1 MPDPQTPS
9 VAVTRRYYPTLSTI
23 VNEDDIPEI
32 LGFLKDGITNL
43 LSKVHY
49 KDLQYNK
56 SPRGDA
62 AFYSLSIVSPKKL
75 SIELPG
81 TGIALVLN
89 PDVTGGDYNI
99 SSFPITI
106 EYQWKVLGYLRA
118 FNNQNFSF
126 SPQEL
131 FEMALLVLNI
141 SEEQAIAN
149 FINIFVNPVDENT
162 TPLQQFVNDV
172 NNDLSIN
179 ISVPTEDTTLT
190 EIVEEMYQEQNGRYS
205 SLGAFGV
212 YLLDDDAETTLNNVK
227 FYFKSFLPDDLDEF
241 IKDILIPK
249 FRATLTLIAGV
260 EFPRNILKPVYREDG
275 SNPYNSSSPGQP
287 LEVIPDDGNGSPKVL
302 FTFAEAL
309 FYADTER
316 GFGYNM
322 ELVVNTF
329 VPAQIGNTGLIIDI
343 HNLKL
348 DLSKEDN
355 IAEAIADG
363 RPDDFM
369 GFYTD
374 QTDIYL
380 PKKWFSEDT
389 SQTQTLKISGKRL
402 LVGTGGISGVI
413 ALEAIDANNP
423 IGEADYLWFK
433 IGGDNGFSVG
443 FNRFDITFKQSV
455 VTESNIAAKLNI
467 PKLKFSPDHPTQ
479 AGNPL
484 SLDVFGH
491 LDHEGDF
498 NLTAAANG
506 GIVQARLGNYVNFNF
521 LSVELGKESGDF
533 YVGTSVEITFPS
545 GIISEILGNQKIIV
559 PKLRFYSNGKFEIVG
574 GNGFLPVNITLPL
587 GPVNIAVTGIHMG
600 SIQREHHGVMRKYN
614 YIGFDGAISVDPFGI
629 DARGEGIK
637 YYYTTDNDDF
647 GGNGDHFLHIQ
658 TIEIDL
664 VIPASSKLVSLH
676 GLLSVPEPGAS
687 QEYVGE
693 IDFKLKKGN
702 ISGRAA
708 MKLAP
713 KFPAFIVD
721 AEIDLPKPIPLGSF
735 AIYGFRGLVGY
746 RYVAEKRAIPA
757 LPPSATWYDYYKY
770 PPKGIHVSKFSSPY
784 VSNDYNAPFSF
795 GAGAVLG
802 TGFDNGTVI
811 SLRAMV
817 LLSIPSLFMIEA
829 RASLISSRLG
839 LTDSKEPPFWAM
851 VAWGDN
857 AIETGMGADFKMPT
871 TTGKVVMLNANA
883 ESLFPLNNSRNWYV
897 NIGTREKPNTAT
909 LFKDV
914 VNLRALTYLMLAAEG
929 LEFGARVDFELKKNF
944 FGIKVKIWAF
954 VEIGAKI
961 SFERPQFGGYVHLGG
976 GIDVNVWRV
985 IYVHFGLNAY
995 LSGEAVKPYLIFAE
1009 LRFRGRIRICRFIK
1023 IRFSIRLKLKWEKNR
1038 EVDTRPIPV
1047 LSDGSVGTVNYLND
1061 LVKGVHMLTNEEFN
1075 IKYFSSQPSVS
1086 QIHDVIPL
1094 DTFIDIK
1101 FNKAVVPSAI
1111 STKIGGHTSGAEN
1124 FMDLIPPVKTVR
1136 GGHVLRQVK
1145 HKYSIESINIKAW
1158 NGSDWVDY
1166 HPLEALD
1173 TSIPNASERKIGY
1186 WQRSGNQY
1194 DTIRILGGDPFSYL
1208 ESGEPGWFIPEQYGI
1223 TASNLFCHNSQD
1235 RWHTANVLNRNLGHF
1250 YNLMGQ
1256 FNAHYIN
1263 GAYFSVIGEFGAN
1276 PIMPLGVNYN
1286 QLLVSNV
1293 ANTFSYARSLV
1304 FNNLNGLLILL
1315 PEDSPKVELKL
1326 NSTADNVVINY
1337 YKTILIE
1344 NSSFIDYELAH
1355 TVTKTSLELENV
1367 VVFEDANNPIIKIE
1381 VIPIT
1386 PQYQAIQDIQEQ
1398 IENLFED
1405 TYESEDG
1412 EMDVTLP
1419 SDVDQYNLLISQ
1431 LEDLLETGCIV
1442 EPCTGRNSILCDLYD
1457 SLIALGCFD
1466 RVVTSSEDLVMECYG
1481 SFAQIIKDAMGES
1494 SYLDGLI
1501 KQPYYF
1507 PFTDILYNGLQN
1519 AIDNSYP
1526 ENEILGFY
1534 NQLLQSA
1541 NLLLE
1546 FLLEEG
1552 KCRCTSQNCTTS
1564 FQEVRWKTVTDFEFE
1579 ATIPTQQSQEE
1590 ENQELIESILNT
1602 VQPIWRPNTN
1612 YCISFTLKDLVN
1624 DGVEIGQN
1632 EYFYGFKTAGPIGH
1646 FHDALDV
1653 KYGNEYNSSG
1663 NLLNR
1668 KDIDDEISVSGKL
1681 TNPDK
1686 YSLTSLRKYLDYK
1699 KSYPNVDGNLILAK
1713 PMYYENGEC
1722 KITLN
1727 FVKPLAY
1734 HMFKNWEAYN
1744 GMNEIKGAL
1753 NIQIKDPVT
1762 ELVLDYPLS
1771 IDETVT
1777 EIVPTTNGNGENNE
1791 EWVDNHDPRIP
1802 INIQII
1808 QNLVDNGVL
1817 PCQFTIGQPLVPK
1830 SYSYSVEVTNLKP
1843 KKLYTALI
1851 NNAFD
1856 NNGDGDFTSYI
1867 DSNLNI
1873 GVNENKEVHKFV
1885 FQTSRYGNFSEHI
1898 NSYILSEE
1906 GEQEVKAIYILQQ
1919 DFTNQTLLDVYSI
1932 VSNDNPDANVDLLGY
1947 TDLLDRVIEGVL
1959 KLKPMDP
1966 PQNTEFNILKNLN
1979 SEVVGI
1985 YIRSC
1990 EPFNSPN
1997 FENEFLNDSIQV
2009 LNGGIPN
2016 VDELKVLYAKD
2027 FASCLIMKQGIVINE
2042 ESLDISFSYKGWTGS
2057 QLSTLDQIILTIDF

>member
-43 LSKVHY
+43 LGKVHY

-75 SIELPG
+75 AIELPG

-162 TPLQQFVNDV
+162 TPLQQFVDDI
-172 NNDLSIN
+172 NNELQLTIPFDP
-179 ISVPTEDTTLT
+179 VTTTLSQ
-190 EIVEEMYQEQNGRYS
+190 IVEQIYIQNGRYS
-205 SLGAFGV
+205 SLAAFGV
-212 YLLDDDAETTLNNVK
+212 YLLDSDLEATSNNVK
-227 FYFKSFLPDDLDEF
+227 TYFKSFLPDDLDEF

-355 IAEAIADG
+355 IVEAIADG

-423 IGEADYLWFK
+423 IGAADYLWFK
-433 IGGDNGFSVG
+433 IGNENGFSVG

-545 GIISEILGNQKIIV
+545 GIISEILGDQKIIV

-693 IDFKLKKGN
+693 IDFKLKKAN

-871 TTGKVVMLNANA
+871 ATGKVVMLNANA

-1023 IRFSIRLKLKWEKNR
+1023 IRFKIRLKLKWEKNR
-1038 EVDTRPIPV
+1038 QVDTRPIPV

-1075 IKYFSSQPSVS
+1075 VSYFSSQPNIN
-1086 QIHDVIPL
+1086 QIDDVIPL

-1101 FNKAVVPSAI
+1101 FNKAVVPNAI
-1111 STKIGGHTSGAEN
+1111 NSQIGGHTSGAEN
-1124 FMDLIPPVKTVR
+1124 FIDLIPPVKTVR

-1158 NGSDWVDY
+1158 NGSAWVDY
-1166 HPLEALD
+1166 HPIEAID
-1173 TSIPNASERKIGY
+1173 SSIPNASQRKIGY

-1223 TASNLFCHNSQD
+1223 TASNLFCHNTKD
-1235 RWHTANVLNRNLGHF
+1235 RWHTANVLNRNLGHI

-1276 PIMPLGVNYN
+1276 PIIPLGVNYN
-1286 QLLVSNV
+1286 QLMVSNV

-1326 NSTADNVVINY
+1326 NSTADSVEINY
-1337 YKTILIE
+1337 YKTILVE
-1344 NSSFIDYELAH
+1344 NSSFVDYELVY
-1355 TVTKTSLELENV
+1355 TETKTSSELEST

-1398 IENLFED
+1398 IEVLFED

-1412 EMDVTLP
+1412 VMDVTLP
-1419 SDVDQYNLLISQ
+1419 NDLDQYNLLIAQ
-1431 LEDLLETGCIV
+1431 LESLLN
-1442 EPCTGRNSILCDLYD
+1442 NSCEGTQGNCSAEGEIWCQMYRD
-1457 SLIALGCFD
+1457 LIALECFISPSDGNYKQCYKDFHSVINDYDLQYTFIHEDILFQRYYKSYQISYHDPINYNYENTHIHAEEILNYILEVSGCDCKDNRGSLGCF
-1466 RVVTSSEDLVMECYG
+1466 
-1481 SFAQIIKDAMGES
+1481 
-1494 SYLDGLI
+1494 
-1501 KQPYYF
+1501 
-1507 PFTDILYNGLQN
+1507 
-1519 AIDNSYP
+1519 
-1526 ENEILGFY
+1526 
-1534 NQLLQSA
+1534 
-1541 NLLLE
+1541 
-1546 FLLEEG
+1546 
-1552 KCRCTSQNCTTS
+1552 TS
-1564 FQEVRWKTVTDFEFE
+1564 FQEIRWKTVLDFEFE
-1579 ATIPTQQSQEE
+1579 ATIPTQQAQEE

-1602 VQPIWRPNTN
+1602 VQPIWRPNTH
-1612 YCISFTLKDLVN
+1612 YCISFKLKDLVN
-1624 DGVEIGQN
+1624 DGVEIGEN
-1632 EYFYGFKTAGPIGH
+1632 EYYYGFKTAGPVGH

-1653 KYGNEYNSSG
+1653 RYGNEYDSSG

-1668 KDIDDEISVSGKL
+1668 KNLDEVISLSGKL

-1734 HMFKNWEAYN
+1734 HMFKKWEAYN
-1744 GMNEIKGAL
+1744 GMDEIKGAL

-1762 ELVLDYPLS
+1762 DLVLDYPLS
-1771 IDETVT
+1771 INETVT
-1777 EIVPTTNGNGENNE
+1777 EIVPTINGNGENNE
-1791 EWVDNHDPRIP
+1791 EWINNYDPRIP
-1802 INIQII
+1802 VNIQII
-1808 QNLVDNGVL
+1808 QSLVDNGVL

-1856 NNGDGDFTSYI
+1856 SNGDGDFTNYV
-1867 DSNLNI
+1867 DLNMNI
-1873 GVNENKEVHKFV
+1873 GVSENKEVHKFV
-1885 FQTSRYGNFSEHI
+1885 FQTSRYGNFRDHI
-1898 NSYILSEE
+1898 NSYLLNQDGEE
-1906 GEQEVKAIYILQQ
+1906 ELKAVYTLQQ
-1919 DFTNQTLLDVYSI
+1919 DFTSQTLLDAYSI
-1932 VSNDNPDANVDLLGY
+1932 VSDDNPDSNIELLGF

-1966 PQNTEFNILKNLN
+1966 PQNTEFNIIKNLN
-1979 SEVVGI
+1979 SEIVGV

-1997 FENEFLNDSIQV
+1997 FEKELLNDSIQV
-2009 LNGGIPN
+2009 LTGGVPN
-2016 VDELKVLYAKD
+2016 IEEFKVLYAKD
-2027 FASCLIMKQGIVINE
+2027 YASCFIMKQGIIINE
-2042 ESLDISFSYKGWTGS
+2042 EALDISFTYKGWTGS
-2057 QLSTLDQIILTIDF
+2057 QISTLDQIILTIDF